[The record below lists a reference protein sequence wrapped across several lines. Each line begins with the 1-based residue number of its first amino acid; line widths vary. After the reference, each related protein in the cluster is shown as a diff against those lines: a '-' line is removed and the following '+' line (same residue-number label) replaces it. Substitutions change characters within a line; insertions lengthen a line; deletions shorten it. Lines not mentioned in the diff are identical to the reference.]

1 MGNYAGKIWARSRV
15 VFHIDVGI
23 LDNDACALEMISL
36 LFASEGRGDTYW
48 LERYECAIHVWNVWY
63 LDRCLTL

>member
-1 MGNYAGKIWARSRV
+1 MGTMLENMGEKQSG
-15 VFHIDVGI
+15 FHIDVGI

-36 LFASEGRGDTYW
+36 LLRQRDA
-48 LERYECAIHVWNVWY
+48 AIRIGWSNTRWNVWY

>member
-1 MGNYAGKIWARSRV
+1 MGTMLENMGEKQSG
-15 VFHIDVGI
+15 FHIDVGI

-36 LFASEGRGDTYW
+36 LLRQRDA
-48 LERYECAIHVWNVWY
+48 AIRIGYTRWNVWY